1 MGRSYVK
8 HEQLTEIYNFGRLKK
23 EYQKPF
29 FNLFDHRRQLDTE
42 IKSNLKPNRKYLI
55 NKSEKAIVHFFHKV
69 QAVHLSDNSI
79 IFDPLS
85 LHTASSSYF

>member
-29 FNLFDHRRQLDTE
+29 FNLFDRRQLDTE
-42 IKSNLKPNRKYLI
+42 IKSNETDLK
-55 NKSEKAIVHFFHKV
+55 NKCC
-69 QAVHLSDNSI
+69 
-79 IFDPLS
+79 S
-85 LHTASSSYF
+85 LLYMSRVYFLGRQ

>member
-42 IKSNLKPNRKYLI
+42 IKSNLKDILG
-55 NKSEKAIVHFFHKV
+55 
-69 QAVHLSDNSI
+69 
-79 IFDPLS
+79 
-85 LHTASSSYF
+85 

>member
-29 FNLFDHRRQLDTE
+29 FKLIDRQLDTE
-42 IKSNLKPNRKYLI
+42 IQSNETELNYLI
-55 NKSEKAIVHFFHKV
+55 NESEKPSCIFF
-69 QAVHLSDNSI
+69 S
-79 IFDPLS
+79 
-85 LHTASSSYF
+85 